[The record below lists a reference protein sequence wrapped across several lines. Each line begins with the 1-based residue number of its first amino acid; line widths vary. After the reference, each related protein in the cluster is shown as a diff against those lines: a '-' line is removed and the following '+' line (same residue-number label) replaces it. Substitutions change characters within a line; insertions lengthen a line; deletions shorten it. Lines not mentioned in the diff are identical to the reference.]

1 MCFARGCESR
11 PLPELADARD
21 ESQNHAGVVDVLLL
35 GQQRSHPRGYELTAA
50 TGVAG
55 QSLDC
60 DLALLQGLEES
71 LRSCFVVAT
80 STAPT
85 PELRPT
91 KRAGKA
97 GSSGTGQR
105 SRGGSDRIVRTIVSP
120 HEISRFV
127 VVQKMRERV
136 VAAHDHVIAVDHLI
150 QDAEVGDGEG
160 RADTQPF
167 CLTCGPGDRA
177 AAEIGAENAVPVP
190 SQSEC
195 LGADATGAVQ
205 DVHCHSERLRMI

>member
-1 MCFARGCESR
+1 M
-11 PLPELADARD
+11 
-21 ESQNHAGVVDVLLL
+21 
-35 GQQRSHPRGYELTAA
+35 
-50 TGVAG
+50 
-55 QSLDC
+55 
-60 DLALLQGLEES
+60 
-71 LRSCFVVAT
+71 
-80 STAPT
+80 
-85 PELRPT
+85 
-91 KRAGKA
+91 
-97 GSSGTGQR
+97 
-105 SRGGSDRIVRTIVSP
+105 
-120 HEISRFV
+120 
-127 VVQKMRERV
+127 QKMRERV

-205 DVHCHSERLRMI
+205 DVHCRFGATADDLIQNIALLLHDRLPGTAPNEVVLVGEAVIELFDGWHRRVLAREPNDFPLD